1 VRKFTYLFPSI
12 FRCLFQS
19 SRIPPL
25 IIPRANPLRQA
36 IRPFSAYFSPKTPN
50 PTRFLDYSPFSFF
63 PFPSSLFTLKMRL
76 RPHKKSLIITKHFL
90 DFKNIYG
97 IIPPVLTKE
106 QTFGPKEPQGIKG
119 IKMGSRRS
127 TTRQTP
133 SASNSHHLPHCFRL
147 SPSTSS
153 PLPPL
158 SPFQLAQ
165 KCAPASP
172 QVQNPALKCARP
184 FLNGFKMRAACAPRC
199 ANFPKNPI
207 FSPKTN
213 KTAIF
218 DNTPTP
224 TPPNSPLP
232 KTGFFNKNRLLLSN
246 KLFMVKKHIWTG
258 SSDGSPLQK
267 GTL

>member
-1 VRKFTYLFPSI
+1 
-12 FRCLFQS
+12 
-19 SRIPPL
+19 
-25 IIPRANPLRQA
+25 
-36 IRPFSAYFSPKTPN
+36 
-50 PTRFLDYSPFSFF
+50 
-63 PFPSSLFTLKMRL
+63 M
-76 RPHKKSLIITKHFL
+76 
-90 DFKNIYG
+90 
-97 IIPPVLTKE
+97 TKE
-106 QTFGPKEPQGIKG
+106 QTSGPKEPQGVKE

-127 TTRQTP
+127 TTRQP
-133 SASNSHHLPHCFRL
+133 SSAPIPLCLPHCFRS

-158 SPFQLAQ
+158 SPSHLAPQSASQLNSQQFPPNPLSSPFQLAQ
-165 KCAPASP
+165 KCAPTPP

-199 ANFPKNPI
+199 ANFTKNPI
-207 FSPKTN
+207 FSPKTK

-218 DNTPTP
+218 DNTPRQ
-224 TPPNSPLP
+224 PPNSPLP

-258 SSDGSPLQK
+258 SSNGSPLQK